1 MTIDRI
7 QLLRNVGQFDNVSTG
22 AQLPFGKL
30 TLVYAENGRGKTTL
44 ATILR
49 SLSSGDGDLVS
60 ERQRLG
66 SQHAPHIIFT
76 RQGAAPHMFQN
87 GAWNLSLPHI
97 AVFDDAFVAENVC
110 SGIEIDAVHRQNL
123 HELILGSQ
131 GVQLNA
137 TLLQR
142 ITDVEQ
148 HNRTLRERTDAIPA
162 SMRGTLTVDAFCAL
176 AADPAVSGKIEEA
189 ERQLAAARSA
199 DAIQRQESFRPL
211 ALPAFDEAGI
221 ETLLARGLPALEAD
235 AAAQVQAHFARLGP
249 GGEGW
254 VSQGVSR
261 IGPAS
266 AGGDHEICPF
276 CAQGLAAS
284 PLIPHY
290 QAYFSAGYQALK
302 ADIATAV
309 TGINTAHAGDIPAAF
324 ERGVSAA
331 SQAREFWTRFSQ
343 GVPSIDVDTAV
354 IGRAWNAARNAVLTA
369 LRAKQASPLE
379 PSQLSEEARQ
389 AILDYEVVR
398 QQIADLSASLQVTNQ
413 NIALVKERAA
423 GANVAAL
430 NDDLQRL
437 IQVRTRHSEPASG
450 LCTAYLAEKQAKTAT
465 EGARDQARDALD
477 QYRRTV
483 FPAYQTAINEYLQR
497 FNAGFRIG
505 QVASVNNRGGSSAN
519 YNVVINNT
527 SVALT
532 ANAGPSFRNTLS
544 AGDRNTLALAFFFA
558 SLDRDA
564 ALADK
569 IVVIDDPMTSL
580 DEHRSLTTVHEMRQL
595 HDRVSQMIVLSH
607 SKPFLLGVWNGA
619 DRAASRTAIRID
631 REGASSTLSAW
642 DVTQDSITEHDR
654 RHALVS
660 DYILGGGPATER
672 EAAQALRPIL
682 EAFMRVAFPAHYPP
696 ETLLGP
702 FIHLCRQR
710 VGTADQIL
718 SQGDITELDALKDYG
733 NRFHHDSNAAWQTA
747 VINDQELTGFCRRTL
762 AFARR

>member
-1 MTIDRI
+1 MTVDRI

-60 ERQRLG
+60 ERHRLG

-87 GAWNLSLPHI
+87 GAWSLSLPNI

-110 SGIEIDAVHRQNL
+110 SGIEIEAVHRQNL

-137 TLLQR
+137 TLRQR
-142 ITDVEQ
+142 VADVEQ
-148 HNRTLRERTDAIPA
+148 HNRALRERTDAIPA
-162 SMRGTLTVDAFCAL
+162 SMRGTLTIDAFSAL
-176 AADPAVSGKIEEA
+176 QPDPAVTAKIEEA
-189 ERQLAAARSA
+189 ERHLAAARAA
-199 DAIQRQESFRPL
+199 DLIQRQVAFQPL
-211 ALPAFDEAGI
+211 ALPAFDDQGI
-221 ETLLARGLPALEAD
+221 DALLARDLPALETA
-235 AAAQVQAHFARLGP
+235 AAAQVQAHFTRLGS

-254 VSQGVSR
+254 VSQGMSR

-266 AGGDHEICPF
+266 AGEDHEICPF

-284 PLIPHY
+284 PLISHY
-290 QAYFSAGYQALK
+290 QSYFSAGYQSLK
-302 ADIATAV
+302 ADIAAAV
-309 TGINTAHAGDIPAAF
+309 IIINAAHAGDTPAAF
-324 ERGVSAA
+324 ERAVRAA
-331 SQAREFWTRFSQ
+331 SQASEFWTRYSQ
-343 GVPSIDVDTAV
+343 CVPTIDVDTAA
-354 IGRAWNAARNAVLTA
+354 IGRAWNAARNAVLA
-369 LRAKQASPLE
+369 AFRAKQATPLE
-379 PSQLSEEARQ
+379 SSQMSEEARQ
-389 AILDYEVVR
+389 TILAYEVVR

-423 GANVAAL
+423 GANLAAL

-450 LCTAYLAEKQAKTAT
+450 LCTAYLTEKLAKTAT
-465 EGARDQARDALD
+465 ERARDQARDALD

-483 FPAYQTAINEYLQR
+483 FPTYQTTINDYLQR

-519 YNVVINNT
+519 YNVVINNI

-532 ANAGPSFRNTLS
+532 AQGGPSFRNTLS

-558 SLDRDA
+558 SLDGDA
-564 ALADK
+564 ALANK

-595 HDRVSQMIVLSH
+595 HNRVSQMIVLSH
-607 SKPFLLGVWNGA
+607 SKPFLLGVWANS
-619 DRAASRTAIRID
+619 DSSVSRAAIRIA
-631 REGASSTLSAW
+631 RQGAGSTLVTW
-642 DVTQDSITEHDR
+642 DVTQDAITEHDR

-660 DYILGGGPATER
+660 NYIVSGGPDTER
-672 EAAQALRPIL
+672 ETAQALRPIL
-682 EAFMRVAFPAHYPP
+682 EAFLRVAFPAHYPP
-696 ETLLGP
+696 EFLLGP

-718 SQGDITELDALKDYG
+718 SQGDITELEALKDYG

>member
-1 MTIDRI
+1 MKVDRI

-30 TLVYAENGRGKTTL
+30 TLIYAENGRGKTTL

-66 SQHAPHIIFT
+66 SQHPPHIIFT

-87 GAWNLSLPHI
+87 GAWSMPLPHI
-97 AVFDDAFVAENVC
+97 AVFDDEFVAQNVC
-110 SGIEIDAVHRQNL
+110 SGIEIETVHRQNL

-131 GVQLNA
+131 GVQLNN
-137 TLLQR
+137 TVLER
-142 ITDVEQ
+142 IAEVEQ
-148 HNRTLRERTDAIPA
+148 HNRTLRDRSDAIP
-162 SMRGTLTVDAFCAL
+162 STMRGSLTVDAFCAL
-176 AADPAVSGKIEEA
+176 PADPAVAAKIEEA
-189 ERQLAAARSA
+189 ERHLAAARAA
-199 DAIQRQESFRPL
+199 DAIQRQDAFQTL
-211 ALPAFDEAGI
+211 ALPAFDVPEIDA
-221 ETLLARGLPALEAD
+221 LLARDLPALEAA
-235 AAAQVQAHFARLGP
+235 AAAQVQAHFARLGS

-254 VSQGVSR
+254 VSQGMSR

-266 AGGDHEICPF
+266 VGEDHEICPF
-276 CAQGLAAS
+276 CAQGLGAS

-290 QAYFSAGYQALK
+290 QAYFSAEYQALK
-302 ADIATAV
+302 ADIAAAITA
-309 TGINTAHAGDIPAAF
+309 INAAHGGDIPAAF
-324 ERGVSAA
+324 ERAVRAA
-331 SQAREFWTRFSQ
+331 SQASEFWTRFSQ
-343 GVPSIDVDTAV
+343 GVPAIDVDTAA
-354 IGRAWNAARNAVLTA
+354 IGRAWNAARNAVLAA
-369 LRAKQASPLE
+369 LRGKQATPLE
-379 PSQLSEEARQ
+379 PSQLSEDARQ
-389 AILDYEVVR
+389 AIVAYEAAR
-398 QQIADLSASLQVTNQ
+398 QEIASLSAGLQIANQ
-413 NIALVKERAA
+413 DIALVKERAA

-437 IQVRTRHSEPASG
+437 ILVRTRHSEPASS
-450 LCTAYLAEKQAKTAT
+450 LCSGYLTEKQAKTAT
-465 EGARDQARDALD
+465 EAARDQARDALD

-483 FPAYQTAINEYLQR
+483 FPAYQTAINDYLQR

-527 SVALT
+527 AVALT
-532 ANAGPSFRNTLS
+532 AQGGPSFRNTLS

-558 SLDRDA
+558 SLDRDP

-607 SKPFLLGVWNGA
+607 SKPFLLGVWNSA
-619 DRAASRTAIRID
+619 DRAASRTAIRIA
-631 REGASSTLSAW
+631 RQGAGSTLSAW
-642 DVTQDSITEHDR
+642 DVTQDAITEHDR

-660 DYILGGGPATER
+660 DYILNGGPATER

-702 FIHLCRQR
+702 FLGLCRQR
-710 VGTADQIL
+710 VGTADEIL
-718 SQGDITELDALKDYG
+718 SQADITELEALKDYG
-733 NRFHHDSNAAWQTA
+733 NRFHHDSNPAWQTA